1 MCKTTQTKR
10 GRIDA
15 LRCILGDFSSGVDEF
30 CSRNLYT
37 NGPSSHEQTNEYAP
51 PEVLFGSWMP
61 FFRDNPF
68 SYDSW
73 SIGVVV
79 ST

>member
-1 MCKTTQTKR
+1 MCKTTQTER
-10 GRIDA
+10 GRIEA

-30 CSRNLYT
+30 SSRNLYT